1 MPFALITRLLTG
13 EAGLYFTRLR
23 NMAVWYSVAGVFGLV
38 MAIFLLVALFSW
50 VASHLGTV
58 GTALIFAAVFL
69 VLAIVAVVIAR
80 ISGRPPRPEK
90 EDRLQRDILSIA
102 GVTAMSNAPQLMRL
116 ARQKRGLIMIPAA
129 AAGFFGLYKAIAA
142 FRDR

>member
-23 NMAVWYSVAGVFGLV
+23 NMAVWYAVMGVFALV
-38 MAIFLLVALFSW
+38 LVIFLMIALFSW
-50 VASHLGTV
+50 MASLLGTV
-58 GTALIFAAVFL
+58 ATALIFAALFL
-69 VLAIVAVVIAR
+69 LLTIVAFAIAQ

-116 ARQKRGLIMIPAA
+116 ARQKRGLIMIPAV
-129 AAGFFGLYKAIAA
+129 AAGFFGLYKVIAA
-142 FRDR
+142 FRER

>member
-13 EAGLYFTRLR
+13 EAGLYFARLR
-23 NMAVWYSVAGVFGLV
+23 NMVVWYAVTSIFALV
-38 MAIFLLVALFSW
+38 LVIFLLVALFSW
-50 VASHLGTV
+50 IASSLGTV
-58 GTALIFAAVFL
+58 NTALIFAAVFL
-69 VLAIVAVVIAR
+69 VLAIVSFVVAR

-102 GVTAMSNAPQLMRL
+102 GVTAMTNAPQLMRL
-116 ARQKRGLIMIPAA
+116 ARQKRGLLLIPAA

-142 FRDR
+142 IRER